1 MKTAELQLKTVTEIR
16 ELVSTLRRTQFK
28 LRLLKSNADVKQ
40 THGIKQARRA
50 IARALT
56 LLAQKEGQAS

>member
-1 MKTAELQLKTVTEIR
+1 MKTSELHAKTASEMRDLI
-16 ELVSTLRRTQFK
+16 SALRRTQFK

-40 THGIKQARRA
+40 THPIKQTRRA
-50 IARALT
+50 IARILT